1 MQCHEFENRLN
12 AVLDDRSEPQA
23 DPRLAA
29 HARDCPPCRR
39 LLAGQR
45 TLFTGL
51 RRSMAPP
58 LKAAFAQQVVARAG
72 TSKPVGVSPAP
83 SRVWLAV
90 GALLASA
97 AAALL
102 AVSLVWN

>member
-12 AVLDDRSEPQA
+12 AVLDERGEPQA

-45 TLFTGL
+45 ALFTGL
-51 RRSMAPP
+51 RQSIAPP
-58 LKAAFAQQVVARAG
+58 LKAAFSQQVVARAVA
-72 TSKPVGVSPAP
+72 SKP
-83 SRVWLAV
+83 
-90 GALLASA
+90 
-97 AAALL
+97 
-102 AVSLVWN
+102 